1 MLCPLWSFMHS
12 IPSWFLLSCH
22 KCPLCLTFFPTWN
35 ALCISY
41 FSCLEHI
48 TICIWNSTW
57 NVLLTPFL
65 CDLNKL
71 MMTLSHAPPV
81 PTDLG
86 QFPLLHALWIPFL
99 CSTIIFLPV
108 FTHSQV
114 ELIKVWLQAPWYQE
128 PSQRLYSHTIPV
140 PSTAP
145 GIKQALEKYIRQEW
159 SSDRVSAFVRSDFLF
174 FFFLFIFLSF

>member
-1 MLCPLWSFMHS
+1 MPAWLARLCVPFVWSFMHS

-81 PTDLG
+81 PTDLA
-86 QFPLLHALWIPFL
+86 QFPLLRALWIPFL

-114 ELIKVWLQAPWYQE
+114 ELIKVCP
-128 PSQRLYSHTIPV
+128 RLTPGSMIPRAISTPVFSHY
-140 PSTAP
+140 PST
-145 GIKQALEKYIRQEW
+145 
-159 SSDRVSAFVRSDFLF
+159 
-174 FFFLFIFLSF
+174 